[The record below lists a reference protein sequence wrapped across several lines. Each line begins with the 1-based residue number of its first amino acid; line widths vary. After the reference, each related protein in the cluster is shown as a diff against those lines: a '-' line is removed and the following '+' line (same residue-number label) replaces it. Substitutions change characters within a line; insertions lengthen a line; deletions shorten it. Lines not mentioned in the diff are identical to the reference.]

1 MENLEDYRNK
11 IDFLDKEII
20 RLMSERFEV
29 VKLVW
34 EFKKANNMQALQ
46 AGRWQAVIDSRKEF
60 AKELGL
66 SPEFIEKIWN
76 EIHDYSLS
84 LEEKII

>member
-29 VKLVW
+29 VKLV
-34 EFKKANNMQALQ
+34 
-46 AGRWQAVIDSRKEF
+46 
-60 AKELGL
+60 
-66 SPEFIEKIWN
+66 
-76 EIHDYSLS
+76 
-84 LEEKII
+84 

>member
-20 RLMSERFEV
+20 
-29 VKLVW
+29 
-34 EFKKANNMQALQ
+34 
-46 AGRWQAVIDSRKEF
+46 
-60 AKELGL
+60 
-66 SPEFIEKIWN
+66 EKIWN
-76 EIHDYSLS
+76 EIHDYALS

>member
-20 RLMSERFEV
+20 KLLVERFEV

-34 EFKKANNMQALQ
+34 EFKKINNMQALQ
-46 AGRWQAVIDSRKEF
+46 SWRWQAVLDSRKEF
-60 AKELGL
+60 AKTKWISE
-66 SPEFIEKIWN
+66 EFIEKIWN
-76 EIHDYSLS
+76 EIHDYAIS